1 MNTFSTNLDH
11 INSLL
16 SIFPRV
22 ELANI
27 PTPLEKMQR
36 LSEHIAGPIYFAKR
50 DDLTGFAGGGNK
62 ARQLEYSFGDA
73 LHCGADMIL
82 VTGAVQS
89 NYVRSAAAAAAKFGL
104 SCHVQLENRV
114 SDMPSSY
121 HQSGNVL
128 LTKLFG
134 ASASTL
140 HIGEDEAAA
149 DANIADI
156 ASDYAKKGKK
166 PYLLTLSPDTKPLGA
181 LGYMRCAGEI
191 LDQLHNQKQ
200 SVDAIVVASGSA
212 ATHVGLLLGL
222 RLLGSEIAVYGIC
235 VRRDKKQQ
243 TLRVKSIVRLAEK
256 LIGCGQVVQDN
267 DIKCYDDWLCP
278 GYGKTNAL
286 VYESMTLAGN
296 LEGMI
301 VDPVYTAKSLAG
313 ALGLFRHGVFNEAQ
327 NILYLHTGGTPAV
340 FAYEDELTAKLSEN
354 LSITNLDDMT

>member
-1 MNTFSTNLDH
+1 MNTFPTNLDH

-36 LSEHIAGPIYFAKR
+36 LSEHIAGPKYFAKR

-121 HQSGNVL
+121 HKSGNVL
-128 LTKLFG
+128 LNKLFG
-134 ASASTL
+134 ASASTF

-200 SVDAIVVASGSA
+200 SVGAIVVASGSA
-212 ATHVGLLLGL
+212 ATHVRLLLGL

-243 TLRVKSIVRLAEK
+243 TLRVKSIVRLAEN
-256 LIGCGQVVQDN
+256 LIGCGQVVQDSDVN
-267 DIKCYDDWLCP
+267 CYDDWLGP

-286 VYESMTLAGN
+286 VHESMALAGN

-354 LSITNLDDMT
+354 LPTTNLDHMT

>member
-1 MNTFSTNLDH
+1 MNSFSTNIDQ

-16 SIFPRV
+16 TKFPRV

-36 LSEHIAGPIYFAKR
+36 LSEHISGPNYFVKR

-62 ARQLEYSFGDA
+62 ARQLEYSLGEA
-73 LHCGADMIL
+73 IHRGADMIL

-114 SDMPSSY
+114 DDMPSSY
-121 HQSGNVL
+121 HRSGNVL
-128 LTKLFG
+128 LNKLFG
-134 ASASTL
+134 ASISTF

-156 ASDYAKKGKK
+156 ASDYVKKGKT

-181 LGYMRCAGEI
+181 LGYIRCAGEI
-191 LDQLHNQKQ
+191 LDQLHDQKQ
-200 SVDAIVVASGSA
+200 SMNAIVVASGSA

-222 RLLGSEIAVYGIC
+222 RLLRSNIPVHGIC

-243 TLRVKSIVRLAEK
+243 ISRVKGIVRLAEN
-256 LIGCGQVVQDN
+256 LIGCGEVVQDS
-267 DIKCYDDWLCP
+267 DIKCHDEWLHP
-278 GYGKTNAL
+278 GYGKTNEL
-286 VYESMTLAGN
+286 VYEAMTLAGS
-296 LEGMI
+296 LEAMV
-301 VDPVYTAKSLAG
+301 VDPVYTAKSFAG
-313 ALGLFRHGVFNEAQ
+313 AVGLCRQGVFNSSQ
-327 NILYLHTGGTPAV
+327 NILYLHTGGTPAI
-340 FAYEDELTAKLSEN
+340 FAYARE
-354 LSITNLDDMT
+354 ITEMLN